1 MPSGEG
7 SPVLVEA
14 VVSTDLVVVDLGA
27 SLQTAAAEMLAAGVG
42 SVVVLEGD
50 APTGIVTESDA
61 LAAGHAADVPFSEI
75 PVKTVM
81 STPLVT
87 VQPDRTVRAATERM
101 REEGVKKL
109 VVADGLDVVGILT
122 ATDLVGSYPELKAEI
137 RAQLDRELEHFED
150 G

>member
-1 MPSGEG
+1 VSLGEA

-14 VVSTDLVVVDLGA
+14 VMSTDLIVVDVGA
-27 SLQTAAAEMLAAGVG
+27 SLRTAAAEMLAAGVG
-42 SVVVLEGD
+42 SVIVLEAD

-61 LAAGHAADVPFSEI
+61 LVAGHAADVPFSDI
-75 PVKTVM
+75 PVKKAM

-87 VQPDRTVRAATERM
+87 VQPDRTVRAATARM

-109 VVADGLDVVGILT
+109 VVTDGLDVVGILT